1 MFRTIR
7 RWLTREPWHLTAS
20 DDVAQL
26 QAQLTAI
33 EAGLDEAN
41 AEITAWHAT
50 HRAHLAR
57 YAADEAAYH
66 RDLHQRTNR

>member
-26 QAQLTAI
+26 QAQLTAL
-33 EAGLDEAN
+33 EAGIDEAN
-41 AEITAWHAT
+41 AEIAAWHAT

-66 RDLHQRTNR
+66 HDLHQRTNR

>member
-41 AEITAWHAT
+41 AEIDAWHAT

-57 YAADEAAYH
+57 YTADEAAYH

>member
-1 MFRTIR
+1 MNIR
-7 RWLTREPWHLTAS
+7 RWLRRPWHLTAS
-20 DDVAQL
+20 DDIAQL
-26 QAQLTAI
+26 QAQLAAI

-41 AEITAWHAT
+41 AEIDAWHAT

>member
-41 AEITAWHAT
+41 AEIAAWHAT

>member
-1 MFRTIR
+1 MKNITT
-7 RWLTREPWHLTAS
+7 RWSPLATMIA
-20 DDVAQL
+20 
-26 QAQLTAI
+26 AI

-41 AEITAWHAT
+41 AELDAWHAT